1 MVGTVAIVDT
11 VGTVETTEAVGTVGT
26 IGTVET
32 TETLVTVGTVEMV
45 ETQGTVEMVKT
56 AGSRR
61 DGENY
66 TTLRNILQEVWI
78 PLSPF
83 ISHGFNNLR
92 SIFTLQIRNC

>member
-1 MVGTVAIVDT
+1 MVGT
-11 VGTVETTEAVGTVGT
+11 VGTVETKR
-26 IGTVET
+26 
-32 TETLVTVGTVEMV
+32 TVEMV
-45 ETQGTVEMVKT
+45 ETQGTVEMVEA

-66 TTLRNILQEVWI
+66 TTLRNILQEVWT
-78 PLSPF
+78 PLPPF

>member
-1 MVGTVAIVDT
+1 MVGTVA
-11 VGTVETTEAVGTVGT
+11 TVET
-26 IGTVET
+26 IR
-32 TETLVTVGTVEMV
+32 TVEMV

-83 ISHGFNNLR
+83 TSH
-92 SIFTLQIRNC
+92 